1 MNKQHVTLAV
11 TLTLLLLSATT
22 TYASTPIADV
32 VFGPSG
38 IEFTMKRSAEAG
50 VSLTATGPDGFVL
63 QTEFKSGE
71 VPYIG
76 LVTASGDALKP
87 GVYNW
92 EMTLNHRTPE
102 GDRSTVSLKREDS
115 KQSGV
120 FTITPDGRLADPD
133 AIEGGFLKDQVIAD
147 DLIVDGSACI
157 GFDCVNGE
165 SFGFD
170 TLRLKENSVRI
181 KFEDTSTNPSFPTN
195 DWQLTAN
202 SSASG
207 GQNKFSIDDIDSGR
221 APFTIEAGAP
231 SHSLYVDDGG
241 RVGIG
246 TSTPVVEAHLVE
258 GDTPTVRLEQSGSSG
273 FAPQIFDIAGNDAN
287 FFVRDVTNGSTLPF
301 RIRPGAGTSAL
312 DISADDDIGLGTAS
326 PDARL
331 HINSRSSNT
340 TELLINN
347 DGGSNG
353 SASGSLRIDVG
364 ANNAEVISILSSD
377 GQELFNLFETS
388 GTGAVLS
395 MFDSGENERFRIA
408 TTGGS
413 NHFSGNLGIG
423 CNNATAD
430 LTVNSSV
437 NAGTT
442 ACGGG
447 TESTMNAGDTAFVVT
462 SSRSYKENLEPVVVD
477 DVLSKIVDIEVYNYD
492 FIDGPKDRVGLMA
505 EDFHQVFGRGSDKR
519 LSGQEVQMA
528 LWLAIKELTQRNE
541 ALESELLEIKALV
554 AGSAE

>member
-1 MNKQHVTLAV
+1 MNKQHVHLVAI
-11 TLTLLLLSATT
+11 LTLLLLSATVAN
-22 TYASTPIADV
+22 ASASIADV
-32 VFGPSG
+32 IFGPSG
-38 IEFTMKRSAEAG
+38 IDFALKRSAEAG
-50 VSLTATGPDGFVL
+50 ISLTATGPDGFVL

-71 VPYIG
+71 VPYIS

-92 EMTLNHRTPE
+92 EMTLNHKTPE
-102 GDRSTVSLKREDS
+102 GDRSINSLKREDS

-120 FTITPDGRLADPD
+120 FTITQDGQLADPD
-133 AIEGGFLKDQVIAD
+133 AIEGSFLKDQVIAD

-165 SFGFD
+165 VFGFD
-170 TLRLKENSVRI
+170 TIRLKENSVRL
-181 KFEDTSTNPSFPTN
+181 KFEDTSTNPAFPTN

-202 SSASG
+202 DSGSG
-207 GQNKFSIDDIDSGR
+207 GQNKFSINDIDGGR
-221 APFTIEAGAP
+221 TPFTLEARAP

-241 RVGIG
+241 RVGLG
-246 TSTPVVEAHLVE
+246 TSTPVVEAHIVD
-258 GDTPTVRLEQSGSSG
+258 GDTPTVRLEQNGSSG
-273 FAPQIFDIAGNDAN
+273 FTPQTFDVAGNDAN
-287 FFVRDVTNGSTLPF
+287 FFVRDLTNGSTLPF

-312 DISADDDIGLGTAS
+312 DIAADNDIGLGTSS
-326 PDARL
+326 PNARL
-331 HINSRSSNT
+331 HINSMSSNT

-347 DGGSNG
+347 DGGTNG
-353 SASGSLRIDVG
+353 SASGSLTIDVG
-364 ANNAEVISILSSD
+364 ANNADVINLVSSD
-377 GQELFNLFETS
+377 GQDLLKLFETA

-413 NHFSGNLGIG
+413 NHFSGNLGVG

-430 LTVNSSV
+430 LTINSST

-462 SSRSYKENLEPVVVD
+462 SSRSYKENLEPIVVD
-477 DVLSKIVDIEVYNYD
+477 DVLTKIAGIEVYNYD

-519 LSGQEVQMA
+519 LSGQEIQMA
-528 LWLAIKELTQRNE
+528 LWLAVKELTQRNE
-541 ALESELLEIKALV
+541 TLESELLEIKALV
-554 AGSAE
+554 AQSAE